1 MICAVAMPD
10 SGCADQS
17 RLCMVLKKGLPLPMA
32 EGKPFAIGMLPYGSI
47 RQVSGSGD
55 ADIALER

>member
-1 MICAVAMPD
+1 
-10 SGCADQS
+10 
-17 RLCMVLKKGLPLPMA
+17 MA